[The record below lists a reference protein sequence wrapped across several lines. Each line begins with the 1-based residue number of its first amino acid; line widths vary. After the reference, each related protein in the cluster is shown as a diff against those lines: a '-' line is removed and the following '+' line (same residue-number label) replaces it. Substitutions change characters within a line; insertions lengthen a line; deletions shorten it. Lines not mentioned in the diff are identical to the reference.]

1 MRLSFGQIP
10 GRKDE
15 LIKRI
20 LVPTDFSPASLEA
33 LDYAVELA
41 QTSQAEL
48 LIVYA
53 IEPIQYEIPPLM
65 IKQAQKD
72 AAEKLAG
79 LAARIG
85 KRCSKCRT
93 EVHFG
98 VAYQV
103 IVALSAKAKADL
115 IVMSTHGHT
124 SLRYLLVGSV
134 AERVIHHSTCP
145 VLVVPAQKRL
155 RPSAQRA
162 R

>member
-1 MRLSFGQIP
+1 M
-10 GRKDE
+10 
-15 LIKRI
+15 IKRI

-33 LDYAVELA
+33 LDYAVELG
-41 QTSQAEL
+41 QMTQADL

-53 IEPIQYEIPPLM
+53 IEPIQYEIPPLL
-65 IKQAQKD
+65 IKQAQQE
-72 AAEKLAG
+72 ATEKLG
-79 LAARIG
+79 RLAAKVI
-85 KRCSKCRT
+85 KRYPKCRT

-103 IVALSAKAKADL
+103 IVALAAKAKADL

-134 AERVIHHSTCP
+134 AERVLHRATCP

-155 RPSAQRA
+155 QPGVRRL
-162 R
+162 